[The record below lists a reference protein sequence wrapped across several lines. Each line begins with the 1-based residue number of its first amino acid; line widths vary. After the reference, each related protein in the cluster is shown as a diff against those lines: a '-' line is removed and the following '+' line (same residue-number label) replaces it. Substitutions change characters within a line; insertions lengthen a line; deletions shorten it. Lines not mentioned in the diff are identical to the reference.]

1 VSDFTIGAN
10 LPWIAYG
17 GDFGANAWSAAGGVH
32 TRVDDLARAL
42 DRTAMA
48 GVRRIRWFMLCDGR
62 AGIRFAADG
71 TPLGLDDAFYPDVD
85 AALTAASARE
95 IEIMFVLLD
104 FLWCA
109 PPRLAAG
116 VPVGGHGDLLRH
128 AADHAA
134 LLDRVLA
141 PILERYGRS
150 PQIFAWDIINEPE
163 WTMCGLGAR
172 RRRPCVPLDTMR
184 AFVRDA
190 AALVHHYTQ
199 HAVTVGSAS
208 AHWLDAWRDL
218 DLDFYQAH
226 WYAHLES
233 RAPLARPV
241 RDLGLD
247 RPVLLGEFPSRVS
260 PLEVRRILDTA
271 REAGYA
277 GGFFWSVLAD
287 DDATDFGAAEA
298 ALKA

>member
-17 GDFGANAWSAAGGVH
+17 GDFGANAWRPEGGLH
-32 TRVDDLARAL
+32 TRVDELTRAL
-42 DRTAMA
+42 DRTATA
-48 GVRRIRWFMLCDGR
+48 GVRRLRWFMLCDGR
-62 AGIRFAADG
+62 AGIRFASDG
-71 TPLGLDDAFYPDVD
+71 APLGLDDSFYSDVD
-85 AALTAASARE
+85 AALAAAAHRE

-109 PPRLAAG
+109 PAHLVTG
-116 VPVGGHGDLLRH
+116 VPLGGRCDVLQDAGKRG
-128 AADHAA
+128 A
-134 LLDRVLA
+134 LLEHVLT

-163 WTMCGLGAR
+163 WAMCGLGAR
-172 RRRPCVPLDTMR
+172 RRRSCVPLDAMR
-184 AFVRDA
+184 EFVRDA
-190 AALVHHYTQ
+190 AALVHLHTRQ
-199 HAVTVGSAS
+199 SATVGSAS

-218 DLDFYQAH
+218 GLDFYQAH
-226 WYAHLES
+226 WYEHLES

-260 PLEVRRILDTA
+260 PIEVRRILDTA
-271 REAGYA
+271 RTAGYS

-287 DDATDFGAAEA
+287 DVATDFESAEA